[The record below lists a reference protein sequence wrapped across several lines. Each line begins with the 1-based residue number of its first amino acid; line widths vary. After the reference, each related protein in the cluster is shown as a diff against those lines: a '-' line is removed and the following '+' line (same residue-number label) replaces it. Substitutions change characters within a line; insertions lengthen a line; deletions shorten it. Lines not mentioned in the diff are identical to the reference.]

1 MPGTPPNRYAVGRS
15 FASRGDSKFLRKVVR
30 SSTWRRLFPRNIG
43 VLLGHRDLKTTTV
56 YPRVAPTAA
65 TWTRE
70 LDLAEKTIV
79 ILYSDNG
86 GAGGYQREGIE
97 WMVGSGR
104 RKVPF
109 RPTDNF
115 PLRGG
120 KGMLYEGGIRVPLIV
135 RWPSC
140 ASLAG
145 CSSIVTSGI

>member
-1 MPGTPPNRYAVGRS
+1 MIESLDESVGR
-15 FASRGDSKFLRKVVR
+15 
-30 SSTWRRLFPRNIG
+30 I
-43 VLLGHRDLKTTTV
+43 
-56 YPRVAPTAA
+56 VAKLD
-65 TWTRE
+65 E

-115 PLRGG
+115 PLPGG

>member
-1 MPGTPPNRYAVGRS
+1 MASGCRRIESLDESVGR
-15 FASRGDSKFLRKVVR
+15 
-30 SSTWRRLFPRNIG
+30 I
-43 VLLGHRDLKTTTV
+43 
-56 YPRVAPTAA
+56 VAKLD
-65 TWTRE
+65 E